1 MFLMQPAW
9 YQPPAPPP
17 PVIYRPRLGPTLH
30 KPLGQRRNKRS
41 SISALRRRRVRCKRC
56 SACCRKECGECHYCQ
71 DMRKFGGPG
80 RMKKSCIMR
89 QCLAVS
95 HQTIIVLVCV
105 EQNNAAHLNLSLL
118 YTWRRFRLVIQN
130 CVELLKSNVILF
142 SNPRSLI
149 HLFFPAAC
157 SAEHSA
163 MHIMWRG
170 GIGWIRSE
178 HLLTHGVLRLLA
190 DRPSSV
196 H

>member
-17 PVIYRPRLGPTLH
+17 PVIYRPRLGPNLH
-30 KPLGQRRNKRS
+30 KPLGQRRTKRS

-95 HQTIIVLVCV
+95 HHTIIVFVCV
-105 EQNNAAHLNLSLL
+105 DQNNAAHLNFSLL
-118 YTWRRFRLVIQN
+118 YTWRRFKLV
-130 CVELLKSNVILF
+130 LKI
-142 SNPRSLI
+142 
-149 HLFFPAAC
+149 
-157 SAEHSA
+157 
-163 MHIMWRG
+163 
-170 GIGWIRSE
+170 
-178 HLLTHGVLRLLA
+178 VLNY
-190 DRPSSV
+190 
-196 H
+196 